1 MPTGEI
7 EARQAGRLREIGAWL
22 KANGEAVHGTRGG
35 PFVPGEWGVSTHR
48 ERTVYLHVLR
58 WPAEAVVVLPA
69 LERRVSGTSV
79 LGGGAARVTQSA
91 SATEIRVAP
100 EHRQPIDTVV
110 RLELDGPAG
119 TLAPR

>member
-1 MPTGEI
+1 
-7 EARQAGRLREIGAWL
+7 
-22 KANGEAVHGTRGG
+22 
-35 PFVPGEWGVSTHR
+35 
-48 ERTVYLHVLR
+48 
-58 WPAEAVVVLPA
+58 
-69 LERRVSGTSV
+69 V